1 MPATQPYHALKKP
14 NLDPRMHEND
24 SSQLHENDS
33 SQLTSQK
40 QWNYHNKIIVICLV
54 TGTTLDNYARW
65 KLIVPLCQPVSINML
80 PNSSYEV
87 DADVTSPY
95 EIHMKM
101 IIAIYFGHTNI
112 PSN

>member
-14 NLDPRMHEND
+14 NLDPRM
-24 SSQLHENDS
+24 HENDS

-80 PNSSYEV
+80 PNSSHVV